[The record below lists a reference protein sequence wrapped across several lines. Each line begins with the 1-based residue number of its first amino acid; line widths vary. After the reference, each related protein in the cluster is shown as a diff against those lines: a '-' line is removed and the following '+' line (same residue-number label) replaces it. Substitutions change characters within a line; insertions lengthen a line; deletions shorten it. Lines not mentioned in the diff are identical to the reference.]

1 MKAADDHP
9 LPEELASQGWYG
21 TFELAPGVETPG
33 WFDLR
38 PVAPKL
44 PFPRDM
50 SGMRCLDVGTF
61 EGFWALEMHRRGA
74 REVLGIDILD
84 PWHWDWPV
92 GSDEAVVRALEER
105 KRGGAG
111 FETVRAALDHSVERR
126 ELSAYDI
133 DESAIGRFDFVYV
146 GSLLVHLR
154 DPVRALERVR
164 SVLDGHLL
172 LCDLV
177 HLPNSLRRPRT
188 PMAQLDGR
196 GRPWWWRPNLAA
208 LLRLAEAAG
217 FERAAR
223 PRLVFLPPGAAHPRP
238 SLRAAAVLR
247 TLGTS
252 EGRELLFAS
261 RFGAP
266 HVALLL
272 RPRR

>member
-1 MKAADDHP
+1 MEAARDHP
-9 LPEELASQGWYG
+9 LSDEIASQGWYA
-21 TFELAPGVETPG
+21 TFELAPGLETPG

-38 PVAPKL
+38 SVAVKL
-44 PFPRDM
+44 PFPADM

-61 EGFWALEMHRRGA
+61 EGFWALHMHRCGA
-74 REVLGIDILD
+74 REVLGVDILD
-84 PWHWDWPV
+84 PWSWDWPV

-105 KRGGAG
+105 KRGGSG
-111 FETVRAALDHSVERR
+111 FETVRAALDHPVERR
-126 ELSAYDI
+126 ELSVYDL
-133 DESAIGRFDFVYV
+133 DEEQIGRFDFAYL

-177 HLPNSLRRPRT
+177 HLPNTLRRPWT

-217 FERAAR
+217 FEPAAR

-238 SLRAAAVLR
+238 SLRPRTALRALR
-247 TLGTS
+247 TG
-252 EGRELLFAS
+252 EGREVLFAS

-266 HVALLL
+266 HAALLL